1 MLITSQVDLARLQDK
16 LLLDVSASGETTG
29 FTVTSGADSPT
40 LTLGLDDSVLATQ
53 TLAENQAQVEAAL
66 RSIYFENDSTLLDI
80 VTGDR
85 DVTISFTDDADVVH
99 VVHDAEDAK
108 LLVGFGEAGN
118 ELPVIS
124 GVTRDASFHEGADHV
139 LLAADAIVT
148 DVNGTDFAGGLI
160 KIDLNAP
167 AAGDNLVLIDNAI
180 VEVMNETAAGGHIVS
195 ASSPSTVL
203 ANFTKTISDDGDVTG
218 LTINMAVPEDM
229 ADAVTA
235 TQFQAILR
243 AVGYTFDDANGA
255 SYATGNIAFDVVV
268 QDGDGVDASGQISS
282 FASGSVEKTAREDA
296 VTFIEGDAVASG
308 ETVANEVS
316 LFGSIDLTGSGA
328 PTSIEVVVSDFRAGD
343 VLRTTSG
350 DVGSSYDASTGVLTL
365 TSPSGGTP
373 AAQLASF
380 QSALNALVYSN
391 SSDNPLQDFT
401 DANHTSDPQRLI
413 EIRVTD
419 NASTGDV
426 SEARTVAKISVD
438 ITAKDDAADLQINDF
453 ERVQIAPLDPDTGLP
468 SDELSVQ
475 PTQLLPCFT
484 IRPA

>member
-1 MLITSQVDLARLQDK
+1 M
-16 LLLDVSASGETTG
+16 
-29 FTVTSGADSPT
+29 
-40 LTLGLDDSVLATQ
+40 SVLATQ

-167 AAGDNLVLIDNAI
+167 AAGDNLVLIDNAM
-180 VEVMNETAAGGHIVS
+180 VEVINETADSGHIVS

-296 VTFIEGDAVASG
+296 VTFTEGDTVASG

-316 LFGSIDLTGSGA
+316 LFGSIDLTGSGT
-328 PTSIEVVVSDFRAGD
+328 PTTVFVEVTDYR
-343 VLRTTSG
+343 SG
-350 DVGSSYDASTGVLTL
+350 DLLSLDASVTGVSASYAVVGDPQVGRLTL
-365 TSPSGGTP
+365 TLDATP
-373 AAQLASF
+373 ASSAAAQSLFEA
-380 QSALNALVYSN
+380 ALTNLHYSS
-391 SSDNPLQDFT
+391 SSDNPDQRLT
-401 DANHTSDPQRLI
+401 DADHTVDAQR
-413 EIRVTD
+413 EIAIKVQDNSITTDVT
-419 NASTGDV
+419 
-426 SEARTVAKISVD
+426 EARTAAVMTVDVAAVD
-438 ITAKDDAADLQINDF
+438 DTPVLNIAHFEDVATSITSEAAGVERTQILQGIDAFGATKYGTSF
-453 ERVQIAPLDPDTGLP
+453 DPDSLIKSITIDLSHADHITGR
-468 SDELSVQ
+468 SGAASGQ
-475 PTQLLPCFT
+475 AF
-484 IRPA
+484 A